1 MKTQGELHDM
11 EVLRSVEDRL
21 CLRSSGSPEQY
32 RSRLLYS
39 HTGLH
44 FGRTCVA
51 LIAICFIP
59 EGPRSM
65 LLAQECLDDT
75 VRNCNHFLVR
85 RRLWR
90 SQAPSERP
98 CRNMCISNSK
108 RDCDLRRPVRSK
120 RWATRLMIPKT
131 QIGVLIGS
139 QRRDY
144 QKTSMAAR
152 VDGQR

>member
-1 MKTQGELHDM
+1 MTWKCCG
-11 EVLRSVEDRL
+11 VLRIACACTLAAAPNSIVHGY
-21 CLRSSGSPEQY
+21 CIA
-32 RSRLLYS
+32 
-39 HTGLH
+39 TGLH

-59 EGPRSM
+59 EGPMSM

-90 SQAPSERP
+90 SQSPSERP